1 MQSGG
6 TLKENRPRRENDAGR
21 VLSWIFKQ
29 LEIASVKP
37 ELVMVGPMMPH
48 VMEALDGD
56 FTVHRLWEAGDRAA
70 LLKQVGGTVRAMA
83 TGGHLGADA
92 ALMDALPKLE
102 IIGCYGVGVDAI
114 DLKHAARRKII
125 VTNTPDVLND
135 DVANMAIALLL
146 ATSREIVNGDRYVR
160 EGKWLKSA
168 MHLTRAIR
176 GRRLGILGLGR
187 IGKDIARKAAVFDME
202 IAYHGRSKQ
211 DVPYLFYPDLVE
223 MARDCDFLVAICPGG
238 AATDKIVNR
247 AVLDALGPEGV
258 FINVARGSVVDEP
271 ALVAALQE
279 GRLGGA
285 GLDVFAAEPKV
296 PDALLKMEQVV
307 LQPHAAS
314 ATRETRRAMG
324 DLVVD
329 NLRAHFAGKPVLT
342 PV

>member
-1 MQSGG
+1 
-6 TLKENRPRRENDAGR
+6 
-21 VLSWIFKQ
+21 
-29 LEIASVKP
+29 
-37 ELVMVGPMMPH
+37 MVGPMMPH
-48 VMEALDGD
+48 VMETLDSE
-56 FTVHRLWEAGDRAA
+56 FTVHRLWEAADRAA
-70 LLKQVGGTVRAMA
+70 LLNEAGARVRGIA
-83 TGGHLGADA
+83 TSGNLGADA
-92 ALMDALPKLE
+92 TLMDALPKLE
-102 IIGCYGVGVDAI
+102 IVGCYGVGVDSI
-114 DLKHAARRKII
+114 DLEHAAKRKVI

-146 ATSREIVNGDRYVR
+146 ATSREICSGDRYVR
-160 EGKWLKSA
+160 EGKWLKGA

-187 IGKDIARKAAVFDME
+187 IGKDIARKAEVFGME
-202 IAYHGRSKQ
+202 IAYHGRSRQ
-211 DVPYLFYPDLVE
+211 DVPYRYFADLVE

-238 AATDKIVNR
+238 PATDKIVDR

-271 ALVAALQE
+271 ALVAALQD

-285 GLDVFAAEPKV
+285 GLDVFAQEPKV
-296 PDALLKMEQVV
+296 PEALLAMEQVV

-314 ATRETRRAMG
+314 ATHETRRAMG
-324 DLVVD
+324 DLVVE

>member
-1 MQSGG
+1 MR
-6 TLKENRPRRENDAGR
+6 LAPLRRTGPLCPEA
-21 VLSWIFKQ
+21 LKQ
-29 LEIASVKP
+29 LENTVKP

-48 VMEALDGD
+48 VMEALDSD
-56 FTVHRLWEAGDRAA
+56 FIVHRLWEAADPDA
-70 LLKQVGGTVRAMA
+70 LLKQVGAGVRAIA
-83 TGGHLGADA
+83 TSGHLGASA
-92 ALMDALPKLE
+92 AMMDVLPKLE

-114 DLKHAARRKII
+114 DLTHAAKRKVI

-146 ATSREIVNGDRYVR
+146 ATSREICNGDRYVR
-160 EGKWLKSA
+160 AGKWLERP
-168 MHLTRAIR
+168 MHLTRSLR
-176 GRRLGILGLGR
+176 GKRLGILGLGR
-187 IGKDIARKAAVFDME
+187 IGKDIASKAEVFGLE
-202 IAYHGRSKQ
+202 LAYHGRRKQ
-211 DVPYLFYPDLVE
+211 DDVSYRYYADLVE
-223 MARDCDFLVAICPGG
+223 MARDSDYLIAICPGG

-271 ALVAALQE
+271 ALVAALRD

-296 PDALLKMEQVV
+296 PAALLTMDQVV

-314 ATRETRRAMG
+314 ATHETRRAMG

-329 NLRAHFAGKPVLT
+329 NLRAHFAGKPALT

>member
-1 MQSGG
+1 MPWA
-6 TLKENRPRRENDAGR
+6 LKQGA
-21 VLSWIFKQ
+21 FKK
-29 LEIASVKP
+29 LEIKSVKP
-37 ELVMVGPMMPH
+37 ELIMVGPMMPH
-48 VMEALDGD
+48 VMEALDSD
-56 FTVHRLWEAGDRAA
+56 FTVHRLWEVSDRKA
-70 LLKQVGGTVRAMA
+70 LLQEVGGQVRAIA
-83 TGGHLGADA
+83 TSGHLGASA
-92 ALMDALPKLE
+92 ELMDALPKLE
-102 IIGCYGVGVDAI
+102 IISCYGVGVDSI
-114 DLKHAARRKII
+114 DLDHAARRKVI

-160 EGKWLKSA
+160 EGKWLKGA

-187 IGKDIARKAAVFDME
+187 IGKDIARKAEVFGME
-202 IAYHGRSKQ
+202 ILYHGRARQ
-211 DVPYLFYPDLVE
+211 DVPYRYYADLVE
-223 MARDCDFLVAICPGG
+223 MARDSDYLVAICPGG
-238 AATDKIVNR
+238 PATDRIVNR
-247 AVLDALGPEGV
+247 AVLDAIGPEGV
-258 FINVARGSVVDEP
+258 FINVARGSVVDEL

-285 GLDVFAAEPKV
+285 GLDVFAEEPKV
-296 PDALLKMEQVV
+296 PEALFTMDQVV

-314 ATRETRRAMG
+314 ATHETRRAMG

>member
-1 MQSGG
+1 M
-6 TLKENRPRRENDAGR
+6 NAARA
-21 VLSWIFKQ
+21 LSWALNK
-29 LEIASVKP
+29 LETGSVKP

-48 VMEALDGD
+48 VMEALDND
-56 FTVHRLWEAGDRAA
+56 FTVHRLWQAADRGA
-70 LLKQVGGTVRAMA
+70 LLKQVGATVRAIA
-83 TGGHLGADA
+83 TSGHLGASA
-92 ALMDALPKLE
+92 EMMDALPKLE

-114 DLKHAARRKII
+114 DLKHAAKRKII

-146 ATSREIVNGDRYVR
+146 ATSREVVNGDRYVR
-160 EGKWLKSA
+160 EGKWLKGA

-176 GRRLGILGLGR
+176 GRTLGILGLGR
-187 IGKDIARKAAVFDME
+187 IGKDIARKAEVFGMK
-202 IAYHGRSKQ
+202 IAYHGRSRQQ
-211 DVPYLFYPDLVE
+211 DVPYRYYADLVE
-223 MARDCDFLVAICPGG
+223 MARDSDYLVAICPGG
-238 AATDKIVNR
+238 PATDKIVNR

-271 ALVAALQE
+271 ALVAALQD

-285 GLDVFAAEPKV
+285 GLDVFAEEPKV
-296 PDALLKMEQVV
+296 PEALFKLEQVV

-314 ATRETRRAMG
+314 ATHETRRAMG

-329 NLRAHFAGKPVLT
+329 NLRAHFAGKPVRT

>member
-1 MQSGG
+1 M
-6 TLKENRPRRENDAGR
+6 
-21 VLSWIFKQ
+21 
-29 LEIASVKP
+29 KP

-48 VMEALDGD
+48 VMEALDSD
-56 FTVHRLWEAGDRAA
+56 FAVHRLWEAADPKK
-70 LLKQVGGTVRAMA
+70 LLDEVADKVRGIA
-83 TGGHLGADA
+83 TSGHLGADA
-92 ALMDALPKLE
+92 ATMDALPKLE

-114 DLKHAARRKII
+114 DLAHAAERGVI

-146 ATSREIVNGDRYVR
+146 ATSRQLCLGDRYVR
-160 EGKWLKSA
+160 EGKWLEKA

-176 GRRLGILGLGR
+176 GRKLGILGLGR
-187 IGKDIARKAAVFDME
+187 IGKDIARKAEAFDMK

-211 DVPYLFYPDLVE
+211 NVPFEFYGDLVE
-223 MARDCDFLVAICPGG
+223 MARDSDFLVAICPGG
-238 AATDKIVNR
+238 PATDKIVNR
-247 AVLDALGPEGV
+247 AVLDAIGPEGV

-271 ALVAALQE
+271 ALVAALE
-279 GRLGGA
+279 DGRLGGA

-296 PDALLKMEQVV
+296 PEALLTMDQVV

-314 ATRETRRAMG
+314 ATHETRRAMG

-329 NLRAHFAGKPVLT
+329 NLRAHFAGKPALT

>member
-1 MQSGG
+1 M
-6 TLKENRPRRENDAGR
+6 R
-21 VLSWIFKQ
+21 
-29 LEIASVKP
+29 SVKP
-37 ELVMVGPMMPH
+37 ELIMVGPMMPH

-56 FTVHRLWEAGDRAA
+56 FTVHRLWEAADREA
-70 LLKQVGGTVRAMA
+70 LLKQVSDKVRAIA

-102 IIGCYGVGVDAI
+102 IISCYGVGVDAI
-114 DLKHAARRKII
+114 DLPHAAERKVI

-160 EGKWLKSA
+160 EGKWLAGS
-168 MHLTRAIR
+168 MRLTRAIR

-187 IGKDIARKAAVFDME
+187 IGKDIARKAEVFGVE
-202 IAYHGRSKQ
+202 IAYHGRSRQ
-211 DVPYLFYPDLVE
+211 DVPYRFYADLVE
-223 MARDCDFLVAICPGG
+223 MARDSDYLVAICPGG
-238 AATDKIVNR
+238 PATDKIVNR
-247 AVLDALGPEGV
+247 PVLDALGPEGV

-296 PDALLKMEQVV
+296 PEALLKMEQVV

-314 ATRETRRAMG
+314 ATHETRRAMG

>member
-1 MQSGG
+1 MG
-6 TLKENRPRRENDAGR
+6 
-21 VLSWIFKQ
+21 
-29 LEIASVKP
+29 SVKP

-48 VMEALDGD
+48 VMEALDSD
-56 FTVHRLWEAGDRAA
+56 FTVHRLWEAADRAA
-70 LLKQVGGTVRAMA
+70 LLKQVADSVRGIA
-83 TGGHLGADA
+83 TGGHLGANA

-102 IIGCYGVGVDAI
+102 IISCYGVGVDAI
-114 DLKHAARRKII
+114 DLGHAAKRKVI

-135 DVANMAIALLL
+135 DVANMALALLL
-146 ATSREIVNGDRYVR
+146 ATSREIVSGDRYVR
-160 EGKWLKSA
+160 EGKWLNGA

-187 IGKDIARKAAVFDME
+187 IGKDIARKAEVFEME

-211 DVPYLFYPDLVE
+211 DVPYRYYADLVE
-223 MARDCDFLVAICPGG
+223 MARDSDYLVAICPGG
-238 AATDKIVNR
+238 PATDKIVNR

-285 GLDVFAAEPKV
+285 GLDVFAEEPKV
-296 PDALLKMEQVV
+296 PEALLKMEQVV

-314 ATRETRRAMG
+314 ATHETRRAMG
-324 DLVVD
+324 DLVID